1 MATNIAKFL
10 VYATAVV
17 FFFYGFLFA
26 IFPAEMSVWA
36 TGASPSTPSGMI
48 DLRATYGGAQM
59 AIGAVMLYLVAV
71 KKELDTGLVMVA
83 FVLLLMAVSRTLG
96 ILTDGAPNILMYVFL
111 STEVGF
117 GMLALIVRQ
126 KISD

>member
-1 MATNIAKFL
+1 MAKFL

-36 TGASPSTPSGMI
+36 TGASPSTSSGVI

-59 AIGAVMLYLVAV
+59 AIGAVLLYLVAV
-71 KKELDTGLVMVA
+71 KKELDTALVMVA

-96 ILTDGAPNILMYVFL
+96 IFTDGEPNILMYVFL
-111 STEVGF
+111 STEVVFGF
-117 GMLALIVRQ
+117 LAILLRKTVNT
-126 KISD
+126 DT